1 MKMKKIGIALKALAV
16 LAAAGIGFA
25 GCSTADDK
33 PLDLLEPGWFCSS
46 QGNLPIAYT
55 ETDVATGTVEFT
67 FSADN
72 DEWSDASRVENGIL
86 EFGVC
91 TDEDWSTKYIGAT
104 DLTVGGGFANC
115 TQGDGVN
122 NKATGLEAGKKY
134 VITVQGTVDTIS
146 VKIDEAD

>member
-33 PLDLLEPGWFCSS
+33 PLDLLEPGYICSS
-46 QGNLPIAYT
+46 QGKFPIAYT

-72 DEWSDASRVENGIL
+72 DEWDDASRVENGIL

-91 TDEDWSTKYIGAT
+91 TNEEWSTKYTGAT
-104 DLTVGGGFANC
+104 GLTVGGGFANC
-115 TQGDGVN
+115 TQGAKEN

-134 VITVQGTVDTIS
+134 VITVQGTADTIS

>member
-33 PLDLLEPGWFCSS
+33 PLDLLEPGYIRGS
-46 QGNLPIAYT
+46 QGDWDIAYT

-67 FSADN
+67 FSDDN
-72 DEWSDASRVENGIL
+72 NKWGDAYRVENGIL

-91 TDEDWSTKYIGAT
+91 AGAGWSTKYTGAT
-104 DLTVGGGFANC
+104 ALTVGGGFANC
-115 TQGDGVN
+115 TQGADAN

-134 VITVQGTVDTIS
+134 VITVRGTADTIS

>member
-33 PLDLLEPGWFCSS
+33 PLDLLEPGYICSS
-46 QGNLPIAYT
+46 QGNFEIAYT
-55 ETDVATGTVEFT
+55 ESDVATGTVEFT

-72 DEWSDASRVENGIL
+72 DAWGGSRVENGIL

-91 TDEDWSTKYIGAT
+91 TDTSWSTKYTGAT
-104 DLTVGGGFANC
+104 ALTVGGGFANC
-115 TQGDGVN
+115 TQGADDN

-134 VITVQGTVDTIS
+134 VITVQGTADTIS

>member
-33 PLDLLEPGWFCSS
+33 PLDLLEPGYIISS
-46 QGNLPIAYT
+46 QGQFDIAYT

-72 DEWSDASRVENGIL
+72 NEWGDAYKVENGIL

-91 TDEDWSTKYIGAT
+91 ADTGWATKYTGAT
-104 DLTVGGGFANC
+104 ALTVGGGFANC
-115 TQGDGVN
+115 TQGADDN

-134 VITVQGTVDTIS
+134 VITVRGTADTIS

>member
-1 MKMKKIGIALKALAV
+1 MKKIGIALKALAV

-46 QGNLPIAYT
+46 QGYLPIAYT

-72 DEWSDASRVENGIL
+72 DEWGDASRVENGIL

-91 TDEDWSTKYIGAT
+91 TDKNWSTKYIGAT

-115 TQGDGVN
+115 KQGDGAN
-122 NKATGLEAGKKY
+122 NKATGLEAGKNY
-134 VITVQGTVDTIS
+134 VITVRGTADTIS

>member
-46 QGNLPIAYT
+46 QGYLPIAYT

-72 DEWSDASRVENGIL
+72 DEWGDASRVENGIL

-91 TDEDWSTKYIGAT
+91 TDKNWSTKYIGAT

-115 TQGDGVN
+115 KQGDGAN
-122 NKATGLEAGKKY
+122 NKATGLEAGKNY
-134 VITVQGTVDTIS
+134 VITVRGTADTIS